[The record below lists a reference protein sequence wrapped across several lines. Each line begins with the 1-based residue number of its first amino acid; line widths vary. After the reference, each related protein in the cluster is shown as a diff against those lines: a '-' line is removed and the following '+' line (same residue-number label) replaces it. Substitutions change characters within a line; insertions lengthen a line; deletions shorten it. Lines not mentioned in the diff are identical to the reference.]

1 MSKLETPLTRWYW
14 SQVGGTLV
22 EEFLLTPR
30 SATSSPRW
38 VDCLIMPDGPRR
50 IADAKDVNVDGRE
63 VIVVQT
69 KKGRLRMTLMGQVV
83 FSQKLMYRNYK
94 PRRVRSIAL
103 CEEDDDVLRPMLE
116 AFDDVEVVIAP
127 PQC

>member
-1 MSKLETPLTRWYW
+1 
-14 SQVGGTLV
+14 
-22 EEFLLTPR
+22 
-30 SATSSPRW
+30 
-38 VDCLIMPDGPRR
+38 
-50 IADAKDVNVDGRE
+50 

-116 AFDDVEVVIAP
+116 AFEDVEVVIAP
-127 PQC
+127 PQR

>member
-38 VDCLIMPDGPRR
+38 VDGLILPDGPRR
-50 IADAKDVNVDGRE
+50 IADAKDVNVDGQE

-116 AFDDVEVVIAP
+116 AFEDVEVVIAP
-127 PQC
+127 PQR

>member
-1 MSKLETPLTRWYW
+1 MSKLDTPLTRWYW

-38 VDCLIMPDGPRR
+38 VDGLILPDGPRR
-50 IADAKDVNVDGRE
+50 IADAKDVNVDGKE

-127 PQC
+127 PQR

>member
-38 VDCLIMPDGPRR
+38 VDGLILPDGPRR
-50 IADAKDVNVDGRE
+50 IADAKDVNVDGQE

-127 PQC
+127 PQR

>member
-38 VDCLIMPDGPRR
+38 VDGLILPDGPRR
-50 IADAKDVNVDGRE
+50 IADAKDVNVDGQE

-83 FSQKLMYRNYK
+83 FSQKLMYRNYN

-116 AFDDVEVVIAP
+116 AFEDVEVVIAP
-127 PQC
+127 PQR